1 MPVIGIGLDLVEV
14 ERIHDLLKKHG
25 ERFKK
30 RMFTPAEI
38 AYCDGFAS
46 PAIHYA
52 ARFAA
57 KEAAVKALGTGF
69 SGDVG
74 FADVEVI
81 RLPSGQPQLRFHAG
95 ADRRAAELGVQ
106 RALVSITHTTAHAMA
121 QVLLEGEASPAAPP
135 LT

>member
-14 ERIHDLLKKHG
+14 QRIHDLLERHG

-30 RMFTPAEI
+30 RMFTADEI

-52 ARFAA
+52 VRFAA

-81 RLPSGQPQLRFHAG
+81 RLPSGQPQLRFHGG
-95 ADRRAAELGVQ
+95 AKRLAAELGVG
-106 RALVSITHTTAHAMA
+106 RSFVSLTHTTAHAMA
-121 QVLLEGEASPAAPP
+121 QVLLEGDPSPAVPP
-135 LT
+135 LP

>member
-14 ERIHDLLKKHG
+14 KRIRDLLERHG

-30 RMFTPAEI
+30 RMFTPDEI
-38 AYCDGFAS
+38 SYCDTFAE

-81 RLPSGQPQLRFHAG
+81 RLPSGKPELRFHGG
-95 ADRRAAELGVQ
+95 AARRTAELGVTQ
-106 RALVSITHTTAHAMA
+106 ALVSLTHTSDHAMA
-121 QVLLEGEASPAAPP
+121 QVLLEGHATARS
-135 LT
+135 